1 MKSKLWNGGFLRT
14 VLQGLAVTCAA
25 LLALSAL
32 GAGLTLGGV
41 IGQQQLSAAVV
52 VISFLGVFPGA
63 WLTARHAAGQKLPAA
78 IVVGVCCLA
87 VCMLARLLFFGN
99 REAQILPGMLAM
111 LAAAALGGIAGSTQR
126 KPARRRRR

>member
-41 IGQQQLSAAVV
+41 IGQQQLSAAAVL
-52 VISFLGVFPGA
+52 ISFLGVFPG
-63 WLTARHAAGQKLPAA
+63 AGQKLPAA

-111 LAAAALGGIAGSTQR
+111 LAAAVLGGIAGSTQR